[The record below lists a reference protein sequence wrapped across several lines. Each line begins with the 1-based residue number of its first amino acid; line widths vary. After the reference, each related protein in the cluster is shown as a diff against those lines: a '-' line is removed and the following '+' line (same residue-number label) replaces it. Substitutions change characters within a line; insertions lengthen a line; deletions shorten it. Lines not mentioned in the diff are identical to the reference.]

1 MGSKSC
7 AIISQSS
14 LDDPKLFE
22 LFRELQSLHTQYNKL
37 EETPDLA
44 YTSLTKGMIKTYA
57 RFGKMVKEQTSSD
70 NSIPSSCSTSRH

>member
-1 MGSKSC
+1 MLGFASTTMGSKSC
-7 AIISQSS
+7 AIISQPS

-37 EETPDLA
+37 EEIPYPG

-57 RFGKMVKEQTSSD
+57 RFEKMVKEKK
-70 NSIPSSCSTSRH
+70 NIIR